1 MYSLSI
7 SWVAPSN
14 GGDPITD
21 FKVYWDQAIGTYIV
35 VGSSTSGQTN
45 FVKALAADGSN
56 AGKTYNF
63 KVSALNSVGESP
75 LSDAYVVVASTIP
88 DPP

>member
-14 GGDPITD
+14 GGDSITD
-21 FKVYWDQAIGTYIV
+21 YKVYWDQAMDTYIV
-35 VGSSTSGQTN
+35 IGSSTAGLTN

-63 KVSALNSVGESP
+63 KISALNSVGESP
-75 LSDAYVVVASTIP
+75 LSDAYAVVASTIP